1 MAHSEVPKLLRQEE
15 FVRGWSQDEGGEN
28 FSMSTHERE
37 REKGIV
43 GGKKGSAKFSLFCVE
58 NFSWIIKHI
67 KRSA

>member
-37 REKGIV
+37 RERKGHRGWEKRERKIFAFLRR
-43 GGKKGSAKFSLFCVE
+43 KLFMD
-58 NFSWIIKHI
+58 NKAH
-67 KRSA
+67 